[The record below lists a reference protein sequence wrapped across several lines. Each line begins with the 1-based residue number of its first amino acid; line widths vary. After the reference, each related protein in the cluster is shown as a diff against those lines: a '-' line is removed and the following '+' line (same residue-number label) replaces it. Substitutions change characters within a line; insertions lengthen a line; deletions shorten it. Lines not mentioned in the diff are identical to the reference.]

1 MSFLLFILLILF
13 LLVGWPLLRGWL
25 YLQNVKRRVNDAFG
39 GRDRQDSSPYDE
51 DEYTDNGDRK
61 IYGNNEGEYAEYEE
75 VSGTIIEE
83 TAQTGDTRTIIEE
96 QITDAEYE
104 EINS

>member
-1 MSFLLFILLILF
+1 MGFLLFILLILF

-25 YLQNVKRRVNDAFG
+25 YLQNMKRRVNDVFG
-39 GRDRQDSSPYDE
+39 DRQQQDRSWRDDE
-51 DEYTDNGDRK
+51 DEYTETSERK
-61 IYGNNEGEYAEYEE
+61 IYGSGEGEYAEYEE

-83 TAQTGDTRTIIEE
+83 PASNGDNRTIIEE

-104 EINS
+104 EIH